1 VYGIFT
7 YIYPTTGP
15 NVGKYTIHGASGNIN
30 MVDFSQTSF
39 SETREVGIL
48 RHPCERIVMLLGKP
62 EIETIILPNKLDSPV
77 EFSLFCFYQD
87 SATGGG

>member
-1 VYGIFT
+1 
-7 YIYPTTGP
+7 
-15 NVGKYTIHGASGNIN
+15 
-30 MVDFSQTSF
+30 
-39 SETREVGIL
+39 
-48 RHPCERIVMLLGKP
+48 MLLGKP